1 MLLIKQNLDYG
12 GFMGKPY
19 KFAKKRVTR
28 LFHIPVDLFE
38 DIEEY
43 RDLHIMLKSVMRN

>member
-1 MLLIKQNLDYG
+1 
-12 GFMGKPY
+12 MGKPY
-19 KFAKKRVTR
+19 KFAKKRVTS

-43 RDLHIMLKSVMRN
+43 RDLRIMLNDHIENFYEELKTIFL